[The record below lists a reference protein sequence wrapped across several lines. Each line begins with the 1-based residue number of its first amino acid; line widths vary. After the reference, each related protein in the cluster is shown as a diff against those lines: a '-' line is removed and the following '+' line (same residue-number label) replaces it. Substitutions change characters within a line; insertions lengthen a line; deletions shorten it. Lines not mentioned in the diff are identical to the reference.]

1 MGICGYK
8 YIYLPYQLYESIMN
22 QLLGE
27 FQCRLDEKG
36 RLRLPSS
43 LLKQLGDSDSYEL
56 VMNRGEDKNLNIYP
70 KNVWDKASKK
80 VNKLNTFKKK
90 NRAFARFFYSGASEL
105 TTDSSERILI
115 PKVLMEW
122 ASIKRDVVL
131 FAFNNKIE
139 LWSAEKYEALL
150 NIDGDEY
157 SDLAE
162 EVMGDLDDE

>member
-1 MGICGYK
+1 
-8 YIYLPYQLYESIMN
+8 MN

-27 FQCRLDEKG
+27 YQCRLDEKG

-43 LLKQLGDSDSYEL
+43 LLKQLGDADTYEL
-56 VMNRGEDKNLNIYP
+56 VVNRGEDKNLNLYP
-70 KNVWDKASKK
+70 KSVWDKASKK
-80 VNKLNTFKKK
+80 INKLNTFKKK
-90 NRAFARFFYSGASEL
+90 NREFARFFYSGASEL

-131 FAFNNKIE
+131 FAYNNKIE
-139 LWSAEKYEALL
+139 LWSAERYEALL
-150 NIDGDEY
+150 DVDGDAY

-162 EVMGDLDDE
+162 EVMGDFEDE